1 MKPDYPSTQSELY
14 SVSETIFASVTFYL
28 SKFADLKP
36 GKYVVGFVPGLE
48 TIRTT
53 AMKLPDDDQRR
64 AAHELQRVKL
74 VKLGAVCIDDFGKLV
89 TYINDGWPEEEHKAV
104 CIEAGMN
111 ELKQAEKDNWEKL
124 AAMNTKMNAFIA
136 NVDNAAKLTTGF
148 MPVGFAAQVTSDTG
162 AFASKYVDFKSARET
177 GPATSAKIT
186 ANNGLYKHVEDVY
199 EDAKVVFKD
208 DEDILK
214 LFNFAHVKLIVS
226 PPGSAS
232 LEVELIKA
240 VTNEKVDGKII
251 IQSATGVA
259 ISKDTV
265 DGVAKFVSVDPDDYI
280 VKVIVVGSPEVTVKK
295 EVNTGVNAR
304 LKITIE

>member
-1 MKPDYPSTQSELY
+1 M
-14 SVSETIFASVTFYL
+14 
-28 SKFADLKP
+28 
-36 GKYVVGFVPGLE
+36 
-48 TIRTT
+48 
-53 AMKLPDDDQRR
+53 
-64 AAHELQRVKL
+64 
-74 VKLGAVCIDDFGKLV
+74 

-214 LFNFAHVKLIVS
+214 LFNFGHVKLIVS

-265 DGVAKFVSVDPDDYI
+265 DGMAKFASVDPDDYI